1 MALSSGRRAAG
12 PEMLANGE
20 VRPKHWPVGL
30 GKTKAH
36 APDALAEN
44 VEQFIACRPD
54 AVRIATES
62 GQRRDPVL
70 HVQLVDDPGAPLRS
84 RRQPHD

>member
-44 VEQFIACRPD
+44 VEQFIACSPD
-54 AVRIATES
+54 AVRITTEANERGDS
-62 GQRRDPVL
+62 LLQ
-70 HVQLVDDPGAPLRS
+70 VQLVDDPGAPLRP
-84 RRQPHD
+84 RR